1 MFGRLN
7 ASIVVG
13 GSLCLLGVLAGYFSL
28 QIPAEA
34 NGDTGARTFPFL
46 AAGALLVLGALEAR
60 KGLYAPAQKQ
70 LALPARAP
78 AVLGTIAIG
87 IFYVWMISKLGYLI
101 ATAVAAP
108 LILMVFGLRNPLG
121 LLAAAVLCP
130 VVYHLIFFELL
141 GVFPPY
147 GEWFDLLDLLHGG

>member
-13 GSLCLLGVLAGYFSL
+13 GSLCLLGALAGYFSL

-60 KGLYAPAQKQ
+60 KGINAPGQQ
-70 LALPARAP
+70 LAFPERAP

-87 IFYVWMISKLGYLI
+87 IFYVLLITKLGYLI

-130 VVYHLIFFELL
+130 AVYHLIFFELL

-147 GEWFDLLDLLHGG
+147 GEWFDLLDVLHGT